1 MYVDSWLEMRV
12 FIRAFVLYGCISID
26 FNGMLERRSL
36 CVDLLTWLRGK
47 GVGSLSPLSPSP
59 PSPLSLV
66 FSFFLSRLPL
76 HAQCHILIPRSSK
89 LIRDNARLMETPP
102 PAKMHPSPLLF
113 PSLLLT
119 PTLCLC
125 FVMFSLPNT
134 IFIATERFSVKVSQ
148 TRLVTCIDYL
158 TTNE

>member
-1 MYVDSWLEMRV
+1 MYVDSWLEMRL

-102 PAKMHPSPLLF
+102 PPKCTLPL
-113 PSLLLT
+113 
-119 PTLCLC
+119 
-125 FVMFSLPNT
+125 FSLPLS
-134 IFIATERFSVKVSQ
+134 FSLPPYVSVLSCFPSPIQ
-148 TRLVTCIDYL
+148 FSSPLKDSPLR
-158 TTNE
+158 

>member
-1 MYVDSWLEMRV
+1 MYVDSWLEMRL

-76 HAQCHILIPRSSK
+76 HAQCHILIPHSSK

-102 PAKMHPSPLLF
+102 PPRQNAPF
-113 PSLLLT
+113 PS
-119 PTLCLC
+119 
-125 FVMFSLPNT
+125 SLSLSPSHSHLMSLFCHVFPLQYN
-134 IFIATERFSVKVSQ
+134 FHRH
-148 TRLVTCIDYL
+148 
-158 TTNE
+158 